1 MDHRALGYALLRFVL
16 GINFFMHGAVRV
28 FGDYAGFAQG
38 VVGEFS
44 GSVLPEAM
52 VRLVGWG
59 IPPVELAVGVALIL
73 GLFTRTALV
82 AGGLLMGVLVFGMG
96 LLQNWGTVAD
106 QMLYT
111 LLFALLLFELEYNR
125 LALDR
130 LFWRGSE

>member
-1 MDHRALGYALLRFVL
+1 MNHRALGYALLRFVL

-38 VVGEFS
+38 VAGEFS
-44 GSVLPEAM
+44 GTILPEAM
-52 VRLVGWG
+52 VQLVGWG
-59 IPPVELAVGVALIL
+59 IPPVELAIGVALIL

-82 AGGLLMGVLVFGMG
+82 AGGVLMGVLVFGMS

-111 LLFALLLFELEYNR
+111 LLFALLLFALKNNR
-125 LALDR
+125 LSLDR
-130 LFWRGSE
+130 LFR